1 MRKFTKLLLTLAML
15 FGAVGVNSVKA
26 ISLGDEITSLPGI
39 TDGTKFI
46 ISDNGTKAKY
56 FYGTSSN
63 DGGNENKNAE
73 LASIPADAYF
83 YFTLEAYTGDDI
95 ENAYWIK
102 ITNADGE
109 GYPYGSDGASYY
121 YLNAVL
127 VYTDVVI
134 SGTKNGWGGNK
145 KDALWYVTYDA
156 ENGFSFQNVY
166 RADAGS
172 KSWLAIGNNFET
184 SQQYLKLYSA
194 PTDPLADYKAALS
207 AKIARANM
215 YNGVAYTTASFE
227 ALTAE
232 ITTAQAALAAA
243 ASAESLT
250 TATTNLQAKIDALVF
265 AEGYE
270 NLTAAM
276 FKAWDK
282 ADAADAV
289 STGTANCTYNLF
301 TATDLPYGESS
312 VGYLH
317 YADLSS
323 YDKLIVVATAKRPR
337 IMMNRDVNEGQW
349 SETESD
355 SHLID
360 NTKGGWSAKYFS
372 NENNVYTA
380 DLAKLVADKGFAHLN
395 AIKVEGWQV
404 TDVITG
410 MYLYKAPDPLA
421 PLKEVLSEKIAL
433 AQMYNGLAYSETSFT
448 ALTSEIKAAE
458 GALNNAE
465 ATEESLTTAKD
476 NLQAKI
482 EALTFKEG
490 YENLTA
496 AMFKAWNK
504 ADAADAVST
513 GTAGCTINMFTS
525 TDLPYGEGGVS
536 YLHYADLSSYEQLII
551 VTTAGTP
558 RVMMNRVVD
567 GGQDNANE
575 DESKMLDMPK
585 YDWTK
590 DYYSNVNNVFTVD
603 LALITKEKG
612 FAHLNTIKDYNW
624 GKVTVTGMYLY
635 KTPDPLGE
643 YKDALKDKITE
654 ANAINTFGKSAE
666 SIATLTQAINNGN
679 VALVNANATQESL
692 ESATAAI
699 DDAIAG
705 LVLADGYTNLKQNMF
720 MTYAS
725 VDDPG
730 DGTKPGVDCAY
741 VIHEATGQPYGDAGV
756 TEFKWVDLA
765 GYDKLYIVTM
775 GTVKPRIMFNR
786 LVANGNQAETQAD
799 SKMID
804 INPNNAY
811 TWSTEKYQT
820 INGNVYEIDLNAIR
834 KDYGFV
840 RLHAIK
846 GSNYSNSL
854 YVTDMLLYK
863 SDEDVAVKVSSAGWT
878 SFSSDKNVTV
888 PDGITAYAAS
898 YDGTYVDLQ
907 PVTEVPAGNAVL
919 IEGEIGTY
927 RLPVVANA
935 TTIENNDLFVS
946 DGTVTGESGSI
957 YALSNGS
964 HGVGFYNVGASVI
977 VPAGKA
983 YLVIE
988 NDIIATREFVG
999 IGGATAIREVQTE
1012 ESADNSLY
1020 NLAGQRVV
1028 KAQKGL
1034 FIQNGKK
1041 FFVK

>member
-109 GYPYGSDGASYY
+109 GYPYGSDGASNY

-127 VYTDVVI
+127 GYTDVVI

-207 AKIARANM
+207 EKITRANL

-232 ITTAQAALAAA
+232 ITTALAALEAA

-250 TATTNLQAKIDALVF
+250 TATTNLQAKIAALEL
-265 AEGYE
+265 AEGYS
-270 NLTAAM
+270 NLTEDMMYSWTGWGAE
-276 FKAWDK
+276 
-282 ADAADAV
+282 AV
-289 STGTANCTYNLF
+289 KGNNNGNYAYVLFESTGQ
-301 TATDLPYGESS
+301 PYGDPS
-312 VGYLH
+312 VNAW
-317 YADLSS
+317 ADLSN
-323 YDKLIVVATAKRPR
+323 YDKLVVVATGTPR
-337 IMMNRDVNEGQW
+337 FLFNRDADNGQW
-349 SETESD
+349 NATEAE

-360 NTKGGWSAKYFS
+360 NTVGDANSWHAQYFS
-372 NENNVYTA
+372 QEGNVYTV
-380 DLAKLVADKGFAHLN
+380 DLAKLTTNKGFAYLN
-395 AIKVEGWQV
+395 AIKARSN
-404 TDVITG
+404 ITVSG

-421 PLKEVLSEKIAL
+421 SFKEALSEKIAL

-513 GTAGCTINMFTS
+513 GTAGCTINMFAS

-590 DYYSNVNNVFTVD
+590 HYYSYENNVFTVD

-654 ANAINTFGKSAE
+654 ANAINTFGRSAE

-705 LVLADGYTNLKQNMF
+705 LVLADGYSNLKQNMF

-834 KDYGFV
+834 EDYGFV

-846 GSNYSNSL
+846 GQNYGSP

-863 SDEDVAVKVSSAGWT
+863 SDADVAVKVSSAGWT

-919 IEGEIGTY
+919 IEGTIGTY

-964 HGVGFYNVGASVI
+964 HGVGFYNVGASVT

-988 NDIIATREFVG
+988 NDIITTREFVG
-999 IGGATAIREVQTE
+999 FGNATAIREVQTD